1 VPGCRVIVIAGETG
15 MLVPVD
21 DAAALAA
28 AMERLLGEPQ
38 LRAQFAAA
46 ARRLVVERFSA
57 EIVGRQIVALY
68 RDLLDIQNSART
80 GTNAQDE
87 VSR

>member
-1 VPGCRVIVIAGETG
+1 
-15 MLVPVD
+15 
-21 DAAALAA
+21 
-28 AMERLLGEPQ
+28 MERLLREPQ

-68 RDLLDIQNSART
+68 RDLLDMQNSART
-80 GTNAQDE
+80 WTRAQDE
-87 VSR
+87 VSQ